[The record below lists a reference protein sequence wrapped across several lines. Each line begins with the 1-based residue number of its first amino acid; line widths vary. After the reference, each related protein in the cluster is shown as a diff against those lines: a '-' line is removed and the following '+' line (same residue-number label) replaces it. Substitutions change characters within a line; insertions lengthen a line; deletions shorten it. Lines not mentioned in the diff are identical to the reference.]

1 MTREMKKT
9 VLSNGLTVVGEPN
22 PANVSAAIGFF
33 VRTGSRDENEQ
44 ESGVSH
50 FLEHMMFKGTATRSA
65 EDITFQLGN
74 IGAQANAFTSE
85 ENTVYYGAVIPEHL
99 PAMQELLSDMLRPAI
114 DPDEF
119 STEKN
124 VILEEIAL
132 YQDRPTHVLFEKAYR
147 TFYGTHPVGNSV
159 LGSTDSISALT
170 YEQMR
175 GYFERRYRPS
185 NMTLV
190 CAGKFDWDRLVQE
203 ADKWCGAWKDQE
215 TPRNLPGH
223 QPVPVQTILKRE
235 NLSQAHVVL
244 INKGCSAQD
253 AARYPLTVLSSILGD
268 SSGSKMYWDLVD
280 TGIAE
285 SASADSDERDGVGSF
300 GAFASTEPARLDEVV
315 ERMRKILAEP
325 MNFSDGDLERSK
337 TKLMSR
343 IVLDG
348 ELPMG
353 RLMSMGLEYA
363 YRRELTRL
371 EVVIDRVRSITRKD
385 IEVALAEFPWGEWSE
400 CRMIPE

>member
-1 MTREMKKT
+1 
-9 VLSNGLTVVGEPN
+9 
-22 PANVSAAIGFF
+22 
-33 VRTGSRDENEQ
+33 
-44 ESGVSH
+44 
-50 FLEHMMFKGTATRSA
+50 
-65 EDITFQLGN
+65 
-74 IGAQANAFTSE
+74 
-85 ENTVYYGAVIPEHL
+85 
-99 PAMQELLSDMLRPAI
+99 
-114 DPDEF
+114 
-119 STEKN
+119 
-124 VILEEIAL
+124 
-132 YQDRPTHVLFEKAYR
+132 
-147 TFYGTHPVGNSV
+147 
-159 LGSTDSISALT
+159 
-170 YEQMR
+170 
-175 GYFERRYRPS
+175 
-185 NMTLV
+185 
-190 CAGKFDWDRLVQE
+190 
-203 ADKWCGAWKDQE
+203 
-215 TPRNLPGH
+215 
-223 QPVPVQTILKRE
+223 
-235 NLSQAHVVL
+235 VL